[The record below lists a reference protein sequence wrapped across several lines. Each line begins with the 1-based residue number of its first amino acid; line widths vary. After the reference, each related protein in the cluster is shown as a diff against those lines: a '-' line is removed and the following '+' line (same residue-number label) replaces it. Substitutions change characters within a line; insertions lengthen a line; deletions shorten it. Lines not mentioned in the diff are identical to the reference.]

1 MTAPNQ
7 PTPDGS
13 IEVGAFRAFQQK
25 TSADVETSLKA
36 GAKVSYGNAQDS
48 HKSQVRDPLENVHVI
63 AVSAQG
69 SAATAVSTAEAAANE
84 AAAAG
89 VKADIAYDNAHYWS
103 VECVVASAEVL
114 LGVNELLLG
123 PVLNVPDGLEARLTD
138 AHFAFITQPGG
149 CTIEIKRWNESGT
162 VADVIHTQ
170 VLGAN
175 VTRYNA
181 PALDIPVFDKE
192 RFFYNVTSIVGTTA
206 PTVMQIN
213 VSGVYFPE
221 PTP

>member
-1 MTAPNQ
+1 MTTPHL
-7 PTPDGS
+7 PTPPGDAFVIGDGQQFGSRLDQAS
-13 IEVGAFRAFQQK
+13 IQAIATGGVKVKFGEVQGAVGSQLR
-25 TSADVETSLKA
+25 TPIS
-36 GAKVSYGNAQDS
+36 NAYT
-48 HKSQVRDPLENVHVI
+48 I

-69 SAATAVSTAEAAANE
+69 SADVAVTTAQAAANE

-89 VKADIAYDNAHYWS
+89 EKADIAYENAHYWS

-123 PVLNVPDGLEARLTD
+123 PVLNVPDGLDARLTD

-149 CTIEIKRWNESGT
+149 CTIEIKRWEESGT

-170 VLGAN
+170 ILGAN

-181 PALDIPVFDKE
+181 NALDIPVFDKE
-192 RFFYNVTSIVGTTA
+192 RFFYNVISVVGSVA
-206 PTVMQIN
+206 PTVLQVN
-213 VSGVYFPE
+213 VSGVYIPQ
-221 PTP
+221 P